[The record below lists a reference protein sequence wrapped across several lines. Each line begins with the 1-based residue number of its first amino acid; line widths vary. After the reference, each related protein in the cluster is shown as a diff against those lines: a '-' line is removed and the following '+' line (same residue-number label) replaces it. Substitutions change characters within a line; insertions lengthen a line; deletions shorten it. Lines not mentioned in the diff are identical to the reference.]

1 MRYEVSRLR
10 VQLPAIKL
18 HRTDSSVS
26 GCPTPRVALSSL
38 VLVKFG
44 HPVEEGSQGAATLA
58 DLAFAPDV
66 NDKLSESKKVC
77 FFTSQIC
84 QPCSIPL
91 SEFEVES

>member
-1 MRYEVSRLR
+1 MRFPVLGYSR
-10 VQLPAIKL
+10 QLSNYTEL
-18 HRTDSSVS
+18 
-26 GCPTPRVALSSL
+26 TPQYQGAPPL
-38 VLVKFG
+38 VLHCPLLFWC

-66 NDKLSESKKVC
+66 NDELSESEKVC